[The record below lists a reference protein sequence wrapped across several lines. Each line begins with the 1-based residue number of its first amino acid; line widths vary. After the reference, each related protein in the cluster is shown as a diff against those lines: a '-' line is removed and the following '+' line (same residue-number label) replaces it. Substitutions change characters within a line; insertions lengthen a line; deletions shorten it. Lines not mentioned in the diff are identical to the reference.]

1 MSDST
6 RDAAPPP
13 TIDSASQPTLL
24 RHILPVVLGGMI
36 ATVLTLVTDNWL
48 GAHGMLP
55 VGGASVPPTGTLLTV
70 VAYRALFATVG
81 CHMAA
86 RLAPRGQPRIRY
98 ALALGGLMLVVNV
111 IGALSLQGQVPL
123 WYSLSGIALSI
134 PCAILG
140 GGTAVQAMAR
150 AGTL

>member
-1 MSDST
+1 MTEPPSD
-6 RDAAPPP
+6 
-13 TIDSASQPTLL
+13 QPQQTALL
-24 RHILPVVLGGMI
+24 RHIVPVVLGGLI
-36 ATVLTLVTDNWL
+36 AGMLTVVTDNWL
-48 GAHGMLP
+48 GAHGVLP
-55 VGGASVPPTGTLLTV
+55 VGGASAPTTSTLLLV

-98 ALALGGLMLVVNV
+98 ALALGGLMMVVNV
-111 IGALSLQGQVPL
+111 IGAFSLQGQVPL

-150 AGTL
+150 AGRL

>member
-1 MSDST
+1 MSDSS
-6 RDAAPPP
+6 
-13 TIDSASQPTLL
+13 IDTPAQPALL
-24 RHILPVVLGGMI
+24 RHIVPVILGGFI
-36 ATVLTLVTDNWL
+36 AAMLTLVTDNWL
-48 GAHGMLP
+48 GAHGVLA
-55 VGGASVPPTGTLLTV
+55 VGGGSAPSTGTLLLV

-98 ALALGGLMLVVNV
+98 ALVLGGLMLVVNV
-111 IGALSLQGQVPL
+111 MGALSLQGQLPL